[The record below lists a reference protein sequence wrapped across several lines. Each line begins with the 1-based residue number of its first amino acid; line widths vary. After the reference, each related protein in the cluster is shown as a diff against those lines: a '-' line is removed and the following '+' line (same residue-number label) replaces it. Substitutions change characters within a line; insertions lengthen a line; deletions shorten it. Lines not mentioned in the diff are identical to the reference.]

1 MFKKNVFFWCT
12 IVASILASCFVSCS
26 DDIDKS
32 NRYTFVGETI
42 ADFIL
47 NREDR
52 FSHMIKILKQAEMF
66 GLLSTYGTYTFF
78 LPENEGVEKY
88 LREQYELWDSTKNL
102 PQPTWTGITSP
113 ELDDLTDSMAVVI
126 AKTHIVPFT

>member
-1 MFKKNVFFWCT
+1 MAYFKKIMSAF
-12 IVASILASCFVSCS
+12 IAALILGTGFISCS

-32 NRYTFVGETI
+32 NRYTFTGETI

-66 GLLSTYGTYTFF
+66 GLLSKYGRYTFF
-78 LPENEGVEKY
+78 LP
-88 LREQYELWDSTKNL
+88 
-102 PQPTWTGITSP
+102 
-113 ELDDLTDSMAVVI
+113 
-126 AKTHIVPFT
+126 